1 MILKFSL
8 GIFFSIFLFGEGK
21 FILSINTIIIKKKE
35 IINKSLMNNLL
46 IELRLPGLVFLKLH
60 INLNSFK
67 LRHICVF
74 SIFKNMIIKKNLVLI
89 GMMGSGKS
97 TIGNIIAKKIKFDFI
112 DTDLEI
118 EKIEEKTIKEY
129 LMKKEKNI
137 LSLEENISLEK
148 LKLKSKVISLGGGGF
163 LNFAVRREVLKE
175 SISFWLNWKNDTLV
189 KRIINNKKR
198 PVIVNL
204 SSKELVKMIKLR
216 SHTYKNANFKIDC
229 DNLEK
234 KEIDNKIIKIY
245 EKK

>member
-1 MILKFSL
+1 
-8 GIFFSIFLFGEGK
+8 
-21 FILSINTIIIKKKE
+21 
-35 IINKSLMNNLL
+35 
-46 IELRLPGLVFLKLH
+46 
-60 INLNSFK
+60 
-67 LRHICVF
+67 
-74 SIFKNMIIKKNLVLI
+74 MIIKKNLVLI

-118 EKIEEKTIKEY
+118 EKIEEKTIKRIFD
-129 LMKKEKNI
+129 EKGEKYFR
-137 LSLEENISLEK
+137 SLEESISLEK

-234 KEIDNKIIKIY
+234 KEIADKIIKIY